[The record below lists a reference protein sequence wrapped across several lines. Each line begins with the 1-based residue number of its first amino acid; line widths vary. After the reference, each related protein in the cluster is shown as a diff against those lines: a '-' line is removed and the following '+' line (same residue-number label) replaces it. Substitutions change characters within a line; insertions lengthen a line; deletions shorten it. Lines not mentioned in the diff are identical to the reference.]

1 MDPIDVVMLTKNSEY
16 MLEKC
21 LTSLYAN
28 VPVKK
33 LIVVDGFSTDK
44 TLEIIGT
51 FSKKHRNVSVLKV
64 EGTRAKAREIGIAQ
78 VGSEWFMFFDS
89 DVTLSKNWFEHAV
102 SNLGKE
108 VGAVWGL
115 NLDVIPSLKNK
126 RFLRLQE
133 QVARRCFALRG
144 GTHDTLVLRES
155 VKDIRIPEQLH
166 THEDAYIINWIR
178 KKGYKVKVGDG
189 IYCLHYKPSENW
201 TMKNAFVQSV
211 LELKCGLIYSRNF
224 KYVLYYPVFMFYW
237 FSQLSQH

>member
-64 EGTRAKAREIGIAQ
+64 EGTRAKAREVGIAQ